1 MAEEKTLPG
10 MDGGRAIIIHLV
22 LSTTTSTVSSSVVGC
37 DARSDKQAGSFDV
50 YSRNCA
56 HKLCVGGC
64 LLSVGGWKDYRTYMY
79 TLVHTSFSDFTL
91 YARVSIRT
99 DAHHGRIPHLPGRGM
114 RMRKINNV
122 NGQLLLFQ
130 LCHHRPLYW
139 SFQDA
144 PGQHH
149 HPPLSVAE
157 QTIGQRFVYKL

>member
-64 LLSVGGWKDYRTYMY
+64 LLSVGGWKDYRTYTHSY
-79 TLVHTSFSDFTL
+79 IPRSAISHFTPEYPSGQTHITAASPICLV
-91 YARVSIRT
+91 
-99 DAHHGRIPHLPGRGM
+99 G
-114 RMRKINNV
+114 
-122 NGQLLLFQ
+122 
-130 LCHHRPLYW
+130 
-139 SFQDA
+139 
-144 PGQHH
+144 
-149 HPPLSVAE
+149 E
-157 QTIGQRFVYKL
+157 